1 MRIPADLRTEIVKA
15 GTEGFMAW
23 RLARP
28 ANDFESF
35 RPHLEHHLELRRRYV
50 ELFPE
55 ADEPYDV
62 LLDDYERGMK
72 ASEVRVVFDR
82 MKEELVPLVAEARE
96 LYGDDDGTLARAFPK
111 DKQEAMAREIIDLF
125 GHRENSW
132 RLDPTVHPFAS
143 GGGVDD
149 IRITTKY
156 EPKGLESFF
165 ASMHEYGH
173 GLYEHQVAP
182 ELDRTPLGGGVSL
195 GMHESQSRMWEN
207 LVGRSRPF
215 WRFFYP
221 RLQERFSP
229 LLDDVDEE
237 TWFRAVNIVQPSLIR
252 IAADEITYNMHIIL
266 RFELEQDLL
275 AGNVE
280 ARDLP
285 SEWNRRMDEYLG
297 IEVPSDADG
306 VLQDMHWGTGTIG
319 YFPTYSLG
327 NVMSVQ
333 IWERIKEDL
342 PDLDDKLERGEFAP
356 LREWLGEHIHKH
368 GRKFTP
374 QETLERAV
382 GSRIDP
388 EPYLAYLRQKHGA
401 ATPRLALGS
410 STITRS
416 SGAARRTFST
426 YESTASSMPTSRPA
440 CSDRCQRCSSSS
452 WNTCAAARLP
462 CRSSGIAF
470 TTVGS
475 KTSVSQRPAAA
486 VSETGSCP
494 EALRDARNDSMSSS
508 SRRAWFSCAS
518 SPVSLSSRRR

>member
-35 RPHLEHHLELRRRYV
+35 RPHLEHHMELRRRYV

-72 ASEVRVVFDR
+72 TAEVRVVFDR

-111 DKQEAMAREIIDLF
+111 DKQEAMVARDDCLF

-156 EPKGLESFF
+156 EPTGLESFF

-173 GLYEHQVAP
+173 GLYETGS
-182 ELDRTPLGGGVSL
+182 TPARPLAARRRASL

-215 WRFFYP
+215 WRTSTRGSRSGSPAAGRRRPGGVVP
-221 RLQERFSP
+221 RRQQG
-229 LLDDVDEE
+229 
-237 TWFRAVNIVQPSLIR
+237 QPSLIR
-252 IAADEITYNMHIIL
+252 IAADEITYNMHIML
-266 RFELEQDLL
+266 RFELEQDLI

-280 ARDLP
+280 PRDLP
-285 SEWNRRMDEYLG
+285 SAWNERMHAYLG
-297 IEVPSDADG
+297 IEVPDDADG
-306 VLQDMHWGTGTIG
+306 VLQDMHWAGGT
-319 YFPTYSLG
+319 S
-327 NVMSVQ
+327 
-333 IWERIKEDL
+333 
-342 PDLDDKLERGEFAP
+342 A
-356 LREWLGEHIHKH
+356 
-368 GRKFTP
+368 
-374 QETLERAV
+374 
-382 GSRIDP
+382 
-388 EPYLAYLRQKHGA
+388 
-401 ATPRLALGS
+401 
-410 STITRS
+410 
-416 SGAARRTFST
+416 
-426 YESTASSMPTSRPA
+426 TSRP
-440 CSDRCQRCSSSS
+440 
-452 WNTCAAARLP
+452 T
-462 CRSSGIAF
+462 RSA
-470 TTVGS
+470 T
-475 KTSVSQRPAAA
+475 
-486 VSETGSCP
+486 
-494 EALRDARNDSMSSS
+494 
-508 SRRAWFSCAS
+508 
-518 SPVSLSSRRR
+518 

>member
-1 MRIPADLRTEIVKA
+1 VAAPKAFDELKTRLAQVTDINRVRRILGWDMQVMMPAAGAGARGEQQATLDRIAYDIFTAPETGRLLEELRSYEDSLDPDSDDASLLRVSRKDFEKTVRIPADLRTEIVKA

-35 RPHLEHHLELRRRYV
+35 RPHLEHHMELRRRYV

-156 EPKGLESFF
+156 EPTGLESFF

-280 ARDLP
+280 PRDLP

-342 PDLDDKLERGEFAP
+342 PDLDDRLERGEFAP

-401 ATPRLALGS
+401 ATPA
-410 STITRS
+410 
-416 SGAARRTFST
+416 
-426 YESTASSMPTSRPA
+426 
-440 CSDRCQRCSSSS
+440 
-452 WNTCAAARLP
+452 
-462 CRSSGIAF
+462 
-470 TTVGS
+470 
-475 KTSVSQRPAAA
+475 
-486 VSETGSCP
+486 
-494 EALRDARNDSMSSS
+494 
-508 SRRAWFSCAS
+508 
-518 SPVSLSSRRR
+518 

>member
-1 MRIPADLRTEIVKA
+1 
-15 GTEGFMAW
+15 
-23 RLARP
+23 
-28 ANDFESF
+28 
-35 RPHLEHHLELRRRYV
+35 
-50 ELFPE
+50 
-55 ADEPYDV
+55 
-62 LLDDYERGMK
+62 
-72 ASEVRVVFDR
+72 
-82 MKEELVPLVAEARE
+82 
-96 LYGDDDGTLARAFPK
+96 
-111 DKQEAMAREIIDLF
+111 
-125 GHRENSW
+125 
-132 RLDPTVHPFAS
+132 
-143 GGGVDD
+143 
-149 IRITTKY
+149 
-156 EPKGLESFF
+156 
-165 ASMHEYGH
+165 
-173 GLYEHQVAP
+173 
-182 ELDRTPLGGGVSL
+182 
-195 GMHESQSRMWEN
+195 MHESQSRMWEN

-280 ARDLP
+280 PRDLP

-333 IWERIKEDL
+333 IWERIKDDL

-401 ATPRLALGS
+401 ATPA
-410 STITRS
+410 
-416 SGAARRTFST
+416 
-426 YESTASSMPTSRPA
+426 
-440 CSDRCQRCSSSS
+440 
-452 WNTCAAARLP
+452 
-462 CRSSGIAF
+462 
-470 TTVGS
+470 
-475 KTSVSQRPAAA
+475 
-486 VSETGSCP
+486 
-494 EALRDARNDSMSSS
+494 
-508 SRRAWFSCAS
+508 
-518 SPVSLSSRRR
+518 